1 MRDDLESFITWA
13 LDEKNR
19 RFVKN
24 GSSRKIAEQYNL
36 DTNSNITHIY
46 VNNHRLR
53 WIKIDGLLYDVT
65 KLPPFIL
72 YSESFKKYAK
82 DNKMTIE
89 TLDWS
94 IKPDDDPST
103 DQPTNQPTD
112 EPIVEEAN

>member
-1 MRDDLESFITWA
+1 MRDDLETFMTWA

-24 GSSRKIAEQYNL
+24 GSSRKIAEQYNI

-53 WIKIDGLLYDVT
+53 WIKIDGSLYDVT

-94 IKPDDDPST
+94 IKPYDDTST
-103 DQPTNQPTD
+103 DQPNN